1 MTKKDRQFTPDAQ
14 GEKQPEEKTDNND
27 NNIDVAENDEEATL
41 SKSGEQ
47 DGTVGERDDHF
58 SDTEA
63 RIQARIEELEQEKQ
77 ELTNRLL
84 RLQADFD
91 NYRKRMRMEKEA
103 LEEYANFNFIKKL
116 LPVVDN
122 LERASSASCEAKES
136 IVEGLA
142 LISRQLNESCQGR
155 VCPMNCQGKPLQ
167 SQIIMKLSFR
177 KSPEYGPVV
186 LKKFKGYLM
195 KKILRVNM
203 WLKFPVNRDQGK

>member
-142 LISRQLNESCQGR
+142 LISRQLNEILAREG
-155 VCPMNCQGKPLQ
+155 VVPMNCQGKPFDPNYHEAVFQ
-167 SQIIMKLSFR
+167 E
-177 KSPEYGPVV
+177 KSPEYGPGIV
-186 LKKFKGYLM
+186 LEEIQRGYLM
-195 KKILRVNM
+195 KEKILRVSM
-203 WLKFPVNRDQGK
+203 VKVSSE